1 MNIPEHIFDKIMS
14 YNSHPV
20 ADIMKDAFSAYCSHE
35 KDYSNFSDNYLEYY
49 ESNKRIRQWVNK
61 QYQNGNRLGW
71 DDD

>member
-1 MNIPEHIFDKIMS
+1 MNIPENIISKIML

-20 ADIMKDAFSAYCSHE
+20 ADIMKEAFIAFCIGE
-35 KDYSNFSDNYLEYY
+35 KDFSKFSENYLDYY
-49 ESNKRIRQWVNK
+49 ENDKRMRQWVNK